1 MFVRCLERPI
11 QYEKEKK
18 MDVKNSIIVALKTL
32 VSVNWGTSSN
42 FPDQVIKRVGKIAEF
57 GVQ

>member
-1 MFVRCLERPI
+1 M
-11 QYEKEKK
+11 KKKKK
-18 MDVKNSIIVALKTL
+18 MDVENSIIVALKTL

-42 FPDQVIKRVGKIAEF
+42 FPNQVIKRVGKIAEF